1 MKKIK
6 IELAR
11 QGNFIVAILLIHF
24 LFFGYIANVID
35 VYERVSA
42 EVDIFQSVKSFV
54 DIIFLNKILFGP
66 ASYLSTLILIAIVFF
81 LAFRETFFEYG
92 LRNSIMLVP
101 IIIGMSW
108 LWSWFINGFNL
119 TIIPLFFITLDGYL
133 TIISLLGINFA
144 TAILASIL
152 KQRYKEYKKKIEETV
167 II

>member
-24 LFFGYIANVID
+24 VFFGYIANVYEKSIGID
-35 VYERVSA
+35 
-42 EVDIFQSVKSFV
+42 IM
-54 DIIFLNKILFGP
+54 FLYKILFSP
-66 ASYLSTLILIAIVFF
+66 VSFVSTLILIAIVFF
-81 LAFRETFFEYG
+81 LVFREEFFEYG
-92 LRNSIMLVP
+92 LRNSIMLIP

-108 LWSWFINGFNL
+108 VWSWFINGFNL
-119 TIIPLFFITLDGYL
+119 IIIPLFFIRLEGYL
-133 TIISLLGINFA
+133 TIISIFGINFA

-152 KQRYKEYKKKIEETV
+152 KQKYKEYIMKIKETV